1 MFPFPIYLI
10 INSNFV
16 NFLRKFIQDRDS
28 KPLPAINSLYPVSV
42 LVFIFFILDII
53 KKYKYIRLVYLVKI
67 TEPWYELGLMYRC
80 YHKQKSF
87 SHRLTQTNIRIVS
100 WFHC

>member
-80 YHKQKSF
+80 YHRKNPLATDL
-87 SHRLTQTNIRIVS
+87 HRLKEMII
-100 WFHC
+100 